1 MPSRKN
7 EVLSQVPLFA
17 SLTPPEVEQLAERT
31 LERRFTPGE
40 VLFREG
46 EQCYG
51 LFILGEGRVKIF
63 KTSSAGRE
71 ITLAIESAPSS
82 VAEVP
87 LFDGGTYPATVSAVD
102 QVVAY
107 LLSKQD
113 FRKFCLQ
120 HPEVALKVLA
130 VVGGRLRQ
138 LVGLVEAVTFGSV
151 RQRLARA
158 LLEFGQQAGGASFP
172 LSETH
177 QELAS
182 RLGTVREVISRNL
195 SRFQA
200 EGLIRLGKKQIRIL
214 NAAGLEREAETEL

>member
-1 MPSRKN
+1 MKQAKSDALRRIPLLA
-7 EVLSQVPLFA
+7 ELSQA
-17 SLTPPEVEQLAERT
+17 EIDALAERA
-31 LERRFTPGE
+31 LEKRFKPGD
-40 VLFREG
+40 VLFHEG
-46 EQCYG
+46 DPCYG
-51 LFILGEGRVKIF
+51 IFLLGQGRVKIF
-63 KTSSAGRE
+63 KTSPSGRE
-71 ITLAIESAPSS
+71 VMLAVESAPSS

-87 LFDGGTYPATVSAVD
+87 LFDGGPYPATVSAVD
-102 QVVAY
+102 DVVAY
-107 LLSKQD
+107 LLSNQD

-120 HPEVALKVLA
+120 RPEVALKVLA

>member
-1 MPSRKN
+1 MKQAKSEALRRIPLLA
-7 EVLSQVPLFA
+7 ELSQA
-17 SLTPPEVEQLAERT
+17 EIDALAERA
-31 LERRFTPGE
+31 LEKRFNPGD
-40 VLFREG
+40 VLFHEG
-46 EQCYG
+46 DPCYG
-51 LFILGEGRVKIF
+51 IFLLGQGRVKIF
-63 KTSSAGRE
+63 KTSPSGRE
-71 ITLAIESAPSS
+71 VMLAVDTAPSS

-102 QVVAY
+102 EVVSY

-120 HPEVALKVLA
+120 RPEVALKVLA

-151 RQRLARA
+151 RQRLART
-158 LLEFGQQAGGASFP
+158 LLEFGQRAGGASFP

-182 RLGTVREVISRNL
+182 RLGTVREVVSRNL

-200 EGLIRLGKKQIRIL
+200 EGLIRLGKKQVRIL